1 MQPFKKTAQLLTLA
15 VMAGGVALSAQ
26 AQTESEFRGQ
36 YYFQSFLGA
45 ELTDSGVSDGILL
58 DSDLIRGNNSDEAV
72 IAVSTNPINTNPF
85 QFFNANTTERSLV
98 VIFED
103 GSSLDNVRG
112 LLDPV
117 ILNFGVSVRY
127 YLLSQDDLA
136 AAGRSIDEV
145 VDVIAAET
153 ISHGLNWSD
162 FGFTSFDLPPPDP
175 APTEDDIILGTDGND
190 RLTGTDSVD
199 VFLSLGG
206 GRDRM
211 TGGDG
216 GDFFVVGSEVDDG
229 VSNRDVILDFEPGRD
244 VLVIDSGARTF
255 SARARNGNFV
265 IRFQGDDRD
274 RVVFRNTTITST
286 TQFEII
292 RLADAFDISDIQP
305 NEPVQTPEPEPIPE
319 PILTDSGFFSVLGT
333 SANDRLLGT
342 DSADAI
348 DGLAGGDALFGNGGG
363 DVFLF
368 GSSANNGLAERD
380 TITDFDISEDAIVLE
395 QGVEITAVDER
406 NTGIQITL
414 SGDGD
419 VVFVQGLHI
428 SQSGFDSLNIVFE
441 SGTFLD

>member
-175 APTEDDIILGTDGND
+175 APT
-190 RLTGTDSVD
+190 
-199 VFLSLGG
+199 
-206 GRDRM
+206 
-211 TGGDG
+211 
-216 GDFFVVGSEVDDG
+216 
-229 VSNRDVILDFEPGRD
+229 P
-244 VLVIDSGARTF
+244 ARPAARRRG
-255 SARARNGNFV
+255 SARCPKTCR
-265 IRFQGDDRD
+265 R
-274 RVVFRNTTITST
+274 
-286 TQFEII
+286 
-292 RLADAFDISDIQP
+292 
-305 NEPVQTPEPEPIPE
+305 
-319 PILTDSGFFSVLGT
+319 
-333 SANDRLLGT
+333 
-342 DSADAI
+342 
-348 DGLAGGDALFGNGGG
+348 
-363 DVFLF
+363 
-368 GSSANNGLAERD
+368 
-380 TITDFDISEDAIVLE
+380 
-395 QGVEITAVDER
+395 
-406 NTGIQITL
+406 
-414 SGDGD
+414 
-419 VVFVQGLHI
+419 
-428 SQSGFDSLNIVFE
+428 
-441 SGTFLD
+441 